1 MFDWLA
7 WENPVSFW
15 WVFLS
20 SVSAINILLWF
31 WTRMYRYPGVY
42 FSSVFEFR
50 KNPKSIIWFS
60 SLYVF
65 VCAFR
70 SFMPRADVQRIVLFD
85 TWFSSVFLGRTI
97 ATIAELAFVTQWA
110 IVLMLFSE
118 AAKDSWARKIS
129 LIIIPVITVAEIFSW
144 YAVIRTH
151 YIGNVVEE
159 SLWGLTYVGIG
170 SAIASLWFKLRG
182 PMRLA
187 AGVAVV
193 FCALYVLFMFT
204 VDVPMYYVRMM
215 QDLAAQKPY
224 LSFTEGI
231 YDLNTRWIVT
241 HDIQQWKQEIPWK
254 TLYFSFAVWVSLIL
268 CYVPLSTDKIKK
280 YLN

>member
-1 MFDWLA
+1 
-7 WENPVSFW
+7 
-15 WVFLS
+15 
-20 SVSAINILLWF
+20 
-31 WTRMYRYPGVY
+31 
-42 FSSVFEFR
+42 
-50 KNPKSIIWFS
+50 
-60 SLYVF
+60 
-65 VCAFR
+65 
-70 SFMPRADVQRIVLFD
+70 LFD